1 MIFTWLL
8 QVTGNRYMTYFNTI
22 SHEELQAMVSR
33 YPWWSSARMELL
45 RRRFA
50 DSNVGSTS
58 EITLT
63 SGEDALIARLHPT
76 ATIPLQHVDI
86 ARLTQLTPD
95 DLIERFLKRDD
106 YRIVAESGN
115 AEDLSQVEI
124 DTEDDLVSE
133 ELAEIYLNQGL
144 YDDAI
149 DTYRKLSLLNS
160 EKSIYFAE
168 LIARIEDKKNR

>member
-1 MIFTWLL
+1 M
-8 QVTGNRYMTYFNTI
+8 
-22 SHEELQAMVSR
+22 
-33 YPWWSSARMELL
+33 
-45 RRRFA
+45 
-50 DSNVGSTS
+50 
-58 EITLT
+58 TLT
-63 SGEDALIARLHPT
+63 SEEDALIARLHPT
-76 ATIPLQHVDI
+76 ATIHLQHVDI

-106 YRIVAESGN
+106 YRIVAEEGN